1 MEQTFAPRQFEIPWP
16 YTGAIYGRE
25 EEEILLWMVRDA
37 AEKRRPLDRRSPEI
51 IAFERQFAGYINVNH
66 AISVSSGGTALEL
79 VTRLLRIGPG
89 DEVLVTALT
98 FKATVLP
105 IVLAGARPIPVDIE
119 YDSLNVNL
127 ERLEAQI
134 TPRTKAIYVIDYAGL
149 PLNPEAVLSIGRRRN
164 IPVVDDAAHAVGAA
178 YRDVKCGAWADL
190 SCFSFQSQKNISTL
204 GEGGMVTTNDDALA
218 ERARALRNYDD
229 NQEAGS
235 NYRLSAAQ
243 CAVGIEQLKRLDFVN
258 RERRRI
264 GRYMSGSLRDIQGL
278 VTPFEPG
285 GVTHVYHM
293 YPCRLD
299 ENVFGCARDA
309 VRKKLGDEYGIETSF
324 QYEPW
329 YRFSIIRK
337 AIGDFEPC
345 PVMDRVARELFGLP
359 IFPGYTQEEVD
370 YIVWAVREVL
380 ASLK

>member
-1 MEQTFAPRQFEIPWP
+1 MTSTFTPKQFEIPWP
-16 YTGAIYGRE
+16 YTGAVYGRE
-25 EEEILLWMVRDA
+25 EEEILVKLIRDA

-51 IAFERQFAGYINVNH
+51 VAFEEQFAAYTGVQYAV
-66 AISVSSGGTALEL
+66 SVSSGGTALEL
-79 VTRLLRIGPG
+79 VTRLLKIAPG
-89 DEVLVTALT
+89 DEVLITALT

-105 IVLAGARPIPVDIE
+105 IVLAGGRPIPVDID

-149 PLNPEAVLSIGRRRN
+149 PLDPEAVMRIGRKYG
-164 IPVVDDAAHAVGAA
+164 IPVMEDAAHSLGAA

-204 GEGGMVTTNDDALA
+204 GEGGMITTNNREYA
-218 ERARALRNYDD
+218 ERLRELRNYDHD
-229 NQEAGS
+229 REAGS

-243 CAVGIEQLKRLDFVN
+243 CAVGIEQLKRLDIVN
-258 RERRRI
+258 AQRRRI
-264 GRYMSGSLRDIQGL
+264 GRRMSEALRKIPGF
-278 VTPFEPG
+278 VTPYEPA

-299 ENVFGCARDA
+299 ENTFGSARDT
-309 VRKKLGDEYGIETSF
+309 VRRKMETDYGVETSF
-324 QYEPW
+324 QYAPW
-329 YRFSIIRK
+329 YTFPVIRK
-337 AIGDFEPC
+337 AVGEFEPC

-359 IFPGYTQEEVD
+359 IFPGYSEAEVD
-370 YIVWAVREVL
+370 YVIWSVQQVL
-380 ASLK
+380 SSL